1 MSIYH
6 SLSAL
11 ACSLRKHIN
20 KRWRIKMNILI
31 VNTLYYPYKIGGA
44 EKSVQ
49 LLAES
54 LAKRGNQVTVA
65 TLTES
70 NKTTE
75 NYLNG
80 VRVIGFPLKNIYW
93 FLDKNT
99 SKLKKMLWHFLDI
112 YNFRMK
118 KDIRDYFINERFDV
132 VHTNNLSGFSTA
144 VWDWCKKNNTPI
156 VHTARD
162 YYLLHPNT
170 TLFSNNSNILPEC
183 FEGRVFS
190 FIKKVKSNHVSTFVS
205 ISSYVNEIHVKHG
218 YFKNALKKTIYNS
231 IECITSSHTEKST
244 HDERI
249 VFGFLG
255 RVEESKGI
263 ELLLKE
269 YAKLDTNKYLLRIAG
284 VGEKEYITSLVR
296 TYKNVSI
303 QFEGKVDIKNF
314 LPGIDYLIVPS
325 LWNEPMG
332 RVVIESYSYGKPVIG
347 SSRGGIKE
355 IISNNKTGFLF
366 DPDKEGELYNVLFNV
381 SARQSLTYKELSDNA
396 LDYSKSFST
405 DAMVDEYV
413 KYYEKSILN

>member
-1 MSIYH
+1 
-6 SLSAL
+6 
-11 ACSLRKHIN
+11 N
-20 KRWRIKMNILI
+20 
-31 VNTLYYPYKIGGA
+31 
-44 EKSVQ
+44 
-49 LLAES
+49 
-54 LAKRGNQVTVA
+54 
-65 TLTES
+65 
-70 NKTTE
+70 
-75 NYLNG
+75 
-80 VRVIGFPLKNIYW
+80 
-93 FLDKNT
+93 
-99 SKLKKMLWHFLDI
+99 
-112 YNFRMK
+112 
-118 KDIRDYFINERFDV
+118 
-132 VHTNNLSGFSTA
+132 
-144 VWDWCKKNNTPI
+144 
-156 VHTARD
+156 
-162 YYLLHPNT
+162 
-170 TLFSNNSNILPEC
+170 
-183 FEGRVFS
+183 
-190 FIKKVKSNHVSTFVS
+190 
-205 ISSYVNEIHVKHG
+205 
-218 YFKNALKKTIYNS
+218 KTIYNS

-396 LDYSKSFST
+396 
-405 DAMVDEYV
+405 
-413 KYYEKSILN
+413 